1 MKSIRVDSLLPNI
14 YFDQPV
20 FLDEKFIILSPDI
33 PTDEAL
39 VERLKR
45 FNFEKVYTDGNPSH
59 TAISETGEEHK
70 TVEVNLE
77 ENLKEKQ
84 ITDEVF
90 KFYFDFLNFTKEKF
104 LTIIQRHELNI
115 NLASEKIKE
124 ALEYVK
130 NNKDVILRFNELKIP
145 ADNYL
150 YNHSVNST
158 LLALAVGLTLKLPPH
173 RLIELGLAAWLHDIG
188 MFKLPPQLYLT
199 DKKLDLQERKSV
211 LAHTVAGYKLLKSLS
226 VPEDVAVCCLEH
238 HERADG
244 SGYPRALKAEQIS
257 LYGKIIGL
265 LCSFDA
271 LISERPYKDAM
282 DGHHGLVDLL
292 KNHKTKYDETILKAL
307 IITISLYPVGTYVQ
321 LSNKAIGVVAKTNPH
336 NPRCPVV
343 KVLFD
348 KDGKQLVEPVLIPTT
363 SQADGLSIVRV
374 LAEQE
379 KGALQLDQE
388 KY

>member
-1 MKSIRVDSLLPNI
+1 MKSIRVDSLLPND

-39 VERLKR
+39 LERLKR
-45 FNFEKVYTDGNPSH
+45 FNVEKVFTDGKPSH
-59 TAISETGEEHK
+59 AAISESLEEQK
-70 TVEVNLE
+70 PVEVNLE

-104 LTIIQRHELNI
+104 AILIQRQDLNI
-115 NLASEKIKE
+115 NLVSEKIKE

-130 NNKDVILRFNELKIP
+130 TNKDIILRFNELKIT

-188 MFKLPPQLYLT
+188 MLKLPPQLYLT
-199 DKKLDLQERKSV
+199 DKTLEPPEKKTV
-211 LAHTVAGYKLLKSLS
+211 LAHTVLGYKLLKALS
-226 VPEDVAVCCLEH
+226 IPEDIAVCCLEH
-238 HERADG
+238 HERVDG
-244 SGYPRALKAEQIS
+244 SGYPRGLKAEQIS
-257 LYGKIIGL
+257 LYGRIIGL

-292 KNHKTKYDETILKAL
+292 KNHKTKYDEIILKAL
-307 IITISLYPVGTYVQ
+307 VITISLYPVGTYVQ

-336 NPRCPVV
+336 NPRSPVV
-343 KVLFD
+343 KILLD
-348 KDGKQLVEPVLIPTT
+348 KDGKQLVEPVLVPTST
-363 SQADGLSIVRV
+363 QADGLGIVRV
-374 LAEQE
+374 LNEHE
-379 KGALQLDQE
+379 KEALQLNKE
-388 KY
+388 